1 MFKSVEQTWLEKKV
15 QKIYLKEKVRATM
28 YFQVVNTVNV
38 FFLSSSLQVK
48 RNSCLFEQ
56 RYGYSA
62 C

>member
-1 MFKSVEQTWLEKKV
+1 MFKSVEQTWLKKKV

-28 YFQVVNTVNV
+28 YFQVVKTVGV
-38 FFLSSSLQVK
+38 VFLSSSFRLK
-48 RNSCLFEQ
+48 RNSCLCEQ